1 MMQNTMN
8 EQSNQQPD
16 DFAWLMSLAL
26 DDALSERET
35 ARFEQL
41 VYTDEA
47 ELARQAEWQLWQHL
61 DVSFA
66 ETPALAPAPGFA
78 QRFEQR
84 LASQAR
90 RQRLWLGAIVAVAA
104 VLVWGLVGTAVVALG
119 PAVSEG
125 VQAALSPAVSGLL
138 QNVNAFFASAWLWTE
153 TVGSALFTIAS
164 TGQVM
169 TAVGLYAL
177 TAGLIVVAW
186 VSLLRRTTGVLPV
199 GTAA

>member
-1 MMQNTMN
+1 MN

-16 DFAWLMSLAL
+16 EFAWLMSLAL
-26 DDALSERET
+26 DEALSEHET

-41 VYTDEA
+41 IYTEEA

-61 DVSFA
+61 DASFV
-66 ETPALAPAPGFA
+66 ETPKLAPAPGFA

-84 LASQAR
+84 LANQAR
-90 RQRLWLGAIVAVAA
+90 RQRLWLGAVVAVMA
-104 VLVWGLVGTAVVALG
+104 VLVWGVVGAAVVALG

-125 VQAALSPAVSGLL
+125 VRAVLSPAVSGLL
-138 QNVNAFFASAWLWTE
+138 QNVNVFFASAWLWAG

-169 TAVGLYAL
+169 TAAGLYAL

-199 GTAA
+199 GTSA